1 VINVEFRPDESKNNY
16 YYSGNRAAQITV
28 VERNFDAG
36 LIKTSIENKI
46 GRVPTVSFS
55 QKSNTEHVAVI
66 EFDEGDYVFD
76 ISGTDL
82 GNHTAVVNFSGGK

>member
-1 VINVEFRPDESKNNY
+1 
-16 YYSGNRAAQITV
+16 
-28 VERNFDAG
+28 

-82 GNHTAVVNFSGGK
+82 GIILRL